1 MKTQFSII
9 TFYDPFGD
17 GKSPRKEFKR
27 TNFETN
33 KTLEEVKSIIDGY
46 NDRVGYYAEIFL
58 TKLDK
63 RRKIVLSFDNSH
75 FNL

>member
-58 TKLDK
+58 TKLYK